1 MADFT
6 TKELRLIRRYDTGRR
21 TSLIQELEDMIPYLM
36 PEESHQRDLARS
48 VIRKLERI
56 TDFEYHQ
63 ITGHAAFVWEVQE
76 YAG

>member
-6 TKELRLIRRYDTGRR
+6 TKELRLIRRYDPGRR
-21 TSLIQELEDMIPYLM
+21 TSLILELEDMILYLT
-36 PEESHQRDLARS
+36 PDESHLRDLARS
-48 VIRKLERI
+48 VIRKLERM

>member
-1 MADFT
+1 MVDFT
-6 TKELRLIRRYDTGRR
+6 TKELRLIRRYDPGRR
-21 TSLIQELEDMIPYLM
+21 TSLILELEEMILYLT
-36 PEESHQRDLARS
+36 PDESHLRDLARS
-48 VIRKLERI
+48 VIRKLEHM

>member
-1 MADFT
+1 MKDFT
-6 TKELRLIRRYDTGRR
+6 TKELRLIRRYDPGRR
-21 TSLIQELEDMIPYLM
+21 TGLIQELEDMILYLT
-36 PEESHQRDLARS
+36 PDENRLCELARS
-48 VIRKLERI
+48 VIRKLERM

>member
-1 MADFT
+1 MSDFT
-6 TKELRLIRRYDTGRR
+6 TKELKLIKRYDPGRR
-21 TSLIQELEDMIPYLM
+21 TGLIQELEEMIYYLT
-36 PEESHQRDLARS
+36 PDESHLRDLAKS
-48 VIRKLERI
+48 VIRKLERM

>member
-1 MADFT
+1 MVDFT
-6 TKELRLIRRYDTGRR
+6 SKELRLIRRYDPGRR
-21 TSLIQELEDMIPYLM
+21 TSLILELEDMILYLT
-36 PEESHQRDLARS
+36 PDESHLRDLARS
-48 VIRKLERI
+48 VIRKLERM